1 MPTLKLNFKDKSL
14 GDYQLQK
21 GLSLTIGR
29 QKNNDVV
36 IDNLAV
42 SSHHAKIDSVGEGF
56 VLIDLQSKNGS
67 FVNEELINAHWLK
80 QGDVI
85 NIGKHSLTF
94 CYTDGEDM
102 PDDGSDDIEKTMV
115 MDTSQYRSML
125 EKSKPKVA
133 RPVAREAAKEAG
145 AQAVAKQA
153 EAKAV
158 AKKAAPKAVAKEA
171 VAREITKEAVVR
183 KASKENVAKANA
195 KQTATRETTKQILA
209 REIKKGTVG
218 ILAYLAGGNG
228 KILLSGKITKIGR
241 DRTSDVVVKGM
252 LICRTAATISRR
264 PDGFYLSYV
273 GGAFKPKVNEK
284 TVKKSILLNDLD
296 IIYIGST
303 KLQFFERKLRKK
315 MV

>member
-21 GLSLTIGR
+21 GFSLTIGR
-29 QKNNDVV
+29 RKNNDVV

-42 SSHHAKIDSVGEGF
+42 SSHHAKIDSVGDGF
-56 VLIDLQSKNGS
+56 VLIDLKSKNGS

-85 NIGKHSLTF
+85 SIGKHSLTF
-94 CYTDGEDM
+94 CYSEDEDM
-102 PDDGSDDIEKTMV
+102 PDDGSEAIEKTMV

-125 EKSKPKVA
+125 NKNKPAADLNKNNPQAAFNKSMHQAVLKKSKPQ
-133 RPVAREAAKEAG
+133 AAKP
-145 AQAVAKQA
+145 V
-153 EAKAV
+153 V
-158 AKKAAPKAVAKEA
+158 
-171 VAREITKEAVVR
+171 REI
-183 KASKENVAKANA
+183 
-195 KQTATRETTKQILA
+195 Q
-209 REIKKGTVG
+209 KGTVG
-218 ILAYLAGGNG
+218 IIAYLAGGNG
-228 KILLSGKITKIGR
+228 KVILTGKITKIGK
-241 DRTSDVVVKGM
+241 DRTSDILVKGM
-252 LICRTAATISRR
+252 LVGRTAATISRR

-273 GGAFKPKVNEK
+273 SGTSKPRVNEN
-284 TVKKSILLNDLD
+284 TVKKSILLNDRD